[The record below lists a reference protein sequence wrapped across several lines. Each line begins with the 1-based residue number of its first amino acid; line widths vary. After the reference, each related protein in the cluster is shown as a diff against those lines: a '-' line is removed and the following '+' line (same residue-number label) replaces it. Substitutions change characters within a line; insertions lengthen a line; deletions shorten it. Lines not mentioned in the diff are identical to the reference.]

1 MAQVYQFE
9 FSSQAKNPEFESPA
23 KIHLLHSQPFWYIL
37 VLRKTVEF
45 PGVRAE
51 ERYNKTKGG
60 RYV

>member
-1 MAQVYQFE
+1 
-9 FSSQAKNPEFESPA
+9 
-23 KIHLLHSQPFWYIL
+23 LHSLPFWYIL
-37 VLRKTVEF
+37 VLRKKVEF